1 MCKILSV
8 SRSGFYRWK
17 KRPISKRD
25 LSNYK
30 LLFHIRQIHAESKK
44 TYGSPRVTDALR
56 AKGIKC
62 NHKHVERLMREKGI
76 YAKTK
81 KKFKVTTHSKH
92 TRPIAKNLVKMDFT
106 ASGPNKVWTSDITYI
121 WTREGWL
128 YLTVF
133 MDLYSRS
140 IVGWSMNN
148 RLTDDLVIKA
158 LKKAVWSRSPPPGM
172 IIHSDRGSQYCSNDF
187 KELIKK
193 NKCLQSMSSA
203 GNCYDNAVTESF
215 FHTLKTEL
223 VYHETYETRDQA
235 RKSIFKYIEMFY
247 NRKRIHSTLG
257 GVSPYQ
263 FEQMRI
269 AA

>member
-17 KRPISKRD
+17 RRPISKRD

-56 AKGIKC
+56 AKGITY
-62 NHKHVERLMREKGI
+62 NHKCVERLMREKGI

-92 TRPIAKNLVKMDFT
+92 KRPIAKNLVKMDFT

-148 RLTDDLVIKA
+148 RLTDGLVIKV

-187 KELIKK
+187 KELIKRI
-193 NKCLQSMSSA
+193 N
-203 GNCYDNAVTESF
+203 
-215 FHTLKTEL
+215 
-223 VYHETYETRDQA
+223 VYR
-235 RKSIFKYIEMFY
+235 
-247 NRKRIHSTLG
+247 
-257 GVSPYQ
+257 V
-263 FEQMRI
+263 
-269 AA
+269 